1 MTQIAEDILKY
12 FQDLP
17 EDEQSE
23 VVDLL
28 CESLWKTRLKS
39 ADAEE
44 WQAFLE
50 ERIAAADRG
59 DFAPGTPFDAIEE
72 IRRELRQEAK

>member
-1 MTQIAEDILKY
+1 MTQTAETMLKTLLE
-12 FQDLP
+12 LP
-17 EDEQSE
+17 EADR
-23 VVDLL
+23 VAIAN
-28 CESLWKTRLKS
+28 RLYDS
-39 ADAEE
+39 VEAAGLDADAAAWET
-44 WQAFLE
+44 FLE